1 MMKKREFENLTKS
14 LGIIKISPKG
24 IVIRE
29 IKTNAGSILILFYKN
44 WRMKNFS

>member
-1 MMKKREFENLTKS
+1 MTREFENLTM

-29 IKTNAGSILILFYKN
+29 IKTNAGSILLILLL
-44 WRMKNFS
+44 